1 VNDRDR
7 LRHLEHRLADIGADP
22 CFTGDEIDDML
33 EDKVAKW
40 CQIETD
46 RLALLVGLQT
56 ELHTRKRRG

>member
-7 LRHLEHRLADIGADP
+7 LCHLEQRLAGIGADP
-22 CFTGDEIDDML
+22 CFTAGEIDAMVDG
-33 EDKVAKW
+33 EVAKW

-46 RLALLVGLQT
+46 RLALLVALQT